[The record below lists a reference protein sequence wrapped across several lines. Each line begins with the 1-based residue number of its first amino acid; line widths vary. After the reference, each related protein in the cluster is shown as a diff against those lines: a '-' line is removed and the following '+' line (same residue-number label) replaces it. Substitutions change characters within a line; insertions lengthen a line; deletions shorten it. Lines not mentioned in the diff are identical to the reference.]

1 MTQTQPTVDAL
12 VRAGGEALRGGERTR
27 ARQLLAQAVR
37 ADPSSQQAWLLLAG
51 AVTDSEQR
59 RSCLERVLRLN
70 PDHAIARKV
79 LGALPAATPET
90 PAPQTPARLAEAAT
104 KVLAPAPTSV
114 QRAEGGPPD
123 GAARQPVAESPL
135 TSGLT
140 SGVADP
146 ARATPAV
153 RTFEELTLVAPAP
166 VAPALPVAPPGPLAA
181 PVAVP
186 TPQYTLPL
194 ELVGDEA
201 RRRSHERRLWVAVL
215 VVGLVLLL
223 AGSGLALLVIFTA

>member
-70 PDHAIARKV
+70 PDHAIARKA

-90 PAPQTPARLAEAAT
+90 PAPQTPVRLAEAAT

-140 SGVADP
+140 HGVADR

-153 RTFEELTLVAPAP
+153 RTFEELTLVAP

-181 PVAVP
+181 PVVVP

-194 ELVGDEA
+194 ALLGDEA

-223 AGSGLALLVIFTA
+223 AGSGLALRVIFTA

>member
-1 MTQTQPTVDAL
+1 
-12 VRAGGEALRGGERTR
+12 
-27 ARQLLAQAVR
+27 
-37 ADPSSQQAWLLLAG
+37 
-51 AVTDSEQR
+51 
-59 RSCLERVLRLN
+59 
-70 PDHAIARKV
+70 
-79 LGALPAATPET
+79 
-90 PAPQTPARLAEAAT
+90 
-104 KVLAPAPTSV
+104 
-114 QRAEGGPPD
+114 
-123 GAARQPVAESPL
+123 
-135 TSGLT
+135 
-140 SGVADP
+140 
-146 ARATPAV
+146 
-153 RTFEELTLVAPAP
+153 VAPAL